1 MSIKQIGELDT
12 LSDIPVG
19 AQGVV
24 VDNNNDANLVPVDKM
39 VEGICNTEVET
50 LNTRDKSVGGAIS
63 ELYAFATQDFWQG
76 TQEQYEALQTYEDK
90 PYLITD
96 APVLL
101 WIGSQA
107 QYDNLETYSNN
118 TLYIIV

>member
-1 MSIKQIGELDT
+1 MAIKQIGELDE
-12 LSDIPVG
+12 LQNIPVG
-19 AQGVV
+19 SKGVV
-24 VDNNNDANLVPVDKM
+24 VDNNNDANLVSVDTL
-39 VEGICNTEVET
+39 VNDICATEVET

-63 ELYAFATQDFWQG
+63 ELYAFATQDFWIG
-76 TQEQYEALQTYEDK
+76 TQSQYDALQTYEDK

-101 WIGSQA
+101 WIGSQSD
-107 QYDNLETYSNN
+107 YDNLGTYSNN